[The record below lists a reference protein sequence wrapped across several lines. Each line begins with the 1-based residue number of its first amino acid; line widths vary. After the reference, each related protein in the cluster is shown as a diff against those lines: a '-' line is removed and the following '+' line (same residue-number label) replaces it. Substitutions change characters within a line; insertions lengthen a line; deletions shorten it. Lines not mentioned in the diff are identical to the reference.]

1 MTNNTDINGIILSTA
16 CLGPV
21 EYFAAIVNHKK
32 VTIDTGEHYIK
43 QTYRNR
49 YEIFATSG
57 KLPLT
62 IPVIK
67 VNGNHTKVKE
77 IKIAY
82 TEQWQKVHWRA
93 IVSAYNRS
101 PFFLY
106 YRDDLEGFYRKKYN
120 FLIDFNTEITG
131 TVLNLLECENK
142 IEISDE
148 YITNKTSLLTDL
160 RNRFSPKKK
169 SGTNFPEYIQVFS
182 DKHGYIPNLSIID
195 LLFNEG
201 PNALEYLKGIDINL
215 HQHK

>member
-1 MTNNTDINGIILSTA
+1 LINSPDINGIILSTA
-16 CLGPV
+16 CPGPV
-21 EYFAAIVNHKK
+21 EYFAAIVKQNN
-32 VTIDTGEHYIK
+32 VIIDAGEHYIK

-67 VNGNHTKVKE
+67 VNGNHTK
-77 IKIAY
+77 IKDVRIAY

-106 YRDDLEGFYRKKYN
+106 FRDDLEDFYRKKYN
-120 FLIDFNTEITG
+120 FLLDFNTEITK
-131 TVLNLLECENK
+131 TVMNLLGCDVK
-142 IEISDE
+142 IKISDD
-148 YITNKTSLLTDL
+148 YIEEFDKTVIDL
-160 RNRFSPKKK
+160 RYHFSPKKK
-169 SGTNFPEYIQVFS
+169 SVTKMPEYIQVFS
-182 DKHGYIPNLSIID
+182 DKHGFIPNLSIID

-201 PNALEYLKGIDINL
+201 PNALEYLEGIDFNL
-215 HQHK
+215 HHHK